1 MAFQVKQRGKI
12 TYYYEGDEPVL
23 SALVTEELPDG
34 DLKIHFA
41 GLTGGYSASGVLGL
55 DNVAHMDPE
64 IEVPLVF
71 ECWEK
76 WLQDAGI
83 CRSLA
88 DVDFTEI
95 HAFGCQPKSPN
106 PLLDPQGF
114 ADEQQRLYT
123 AYRTAYAKV
132 FRDKCPDNG
141 VPARF
146 TVHVVDVPDKAASYE
161 FYGTALYQRSDK
173 EDPKVASAQALT
185 GAMQEAMGEE
195 RQQTS
200 GVEYLT
206 TLIEQESASESGQPT
221 RQAAQASVEVLKQL
235 LQQVRQD
242 DEMRQALIDFL
253 QSE

>member
-1 MAFQVKQRGKI
+1 MAFKVKQRGKI

-23 SALVTEELPDG
+23 SALVTEEQYDG

-55 DNVAHMDPE
+55 ENVAYMDPE

-76 WLQDAGI
+76 WLKDAGI
-83 CRSLA
+83 CHSLA

-106 PLLDPQGF
+106 PLLEPQGF
-114 ADEQQRLYT
+114 IDEQQRLYA
-123 AYRTAYAKV
+123 AYSKAYAKV

-161 FYGTALYQRSDK
+161 FYGTAIYQRSNK
-173 EDPKVASAQALT
+173 PQPQAVTAEALMGTMQQSLGEEQRVAELTRVLEQASASQST
-185 GAMQEAMGEE
+185 GSAPLE
-195 RQQTS
+195 
-200 GVEYLT
+200 
-206 TLIEQESASESGQPT
+206 TLKEM
-221 RQAAQASVEVLKQL
+221 L
-235 LQQVRQD
+235 LAFRQD

-253 QSE
+253 QAE